1 MSLEQE
7 ERADP
12 GIYRSPI
19 TIGFIGAGSVLWAY
33 LGVLDRLVARGHC
46 VAGPVCARRRDTW
59 PSLLAR
65 RPGMKLVADPLQV
78 LESEAK
84 VVAIVTPPGSHAD
97 FARLALEHG
106 KNVLVEK
113 PLAFHAAQARELG
126 DLAAAKGLFLLAA
139 PFVHLSPTF
148 RALWGHIHSGAIGRV
163 HSARGL
169 YGNAG
174 SRVVWHHQGG
184 EGPLSD
190 KGIYNL
196 KSLTAL
202 LGPVAEVLSAEATA
216 VSPRMVGDTVI
227 NRPDPDVS
235 HVILRHESGALSSIV
250 SSNAIQRY
258 RRPGLE
264 LYGTEGTANLLGDD
278 WDPRGFEIWRN
289 EAGRW
294 EEYEPIEAT
303 WHWADGLRELVM
315 ALLEG
320 RAPLADLAHDIH
332 LLEVIEAAKLAAR
345 ERAAIRVA
353 SRFHPLDLTLA
364 NPRSTPARHHV
375 HDHTRPEEEQ

>member
-7 ERADP
+7 GQSGP
-12 GIYRSPI
+12 GIHRSPI
-19 TIGFIGAGSVLWAY
+19 SVGFIGAGSVLWAY
-33 LGVLDRLVARGHC
+33 LGVLDKLVVRGHC
-46 VAGPVCARRRDTW
+46 IAGPVCGRRRENW
-59 PSLLAR
+59 PSLLAH
-65 RPGMKLVADPLQV
+65 RPGMKLVVEPREV
-78 LESEAK
+78 VESDAK
-84 VVAIVTPPGSHAD
+84 VVVIITPPDSHYD
-97 FARLALEHG
+97 LARLALEHG
-106 KNVLVEK
+106 KHVLVEK
-113 PLAFHAAQARELG
+113 PLAFHAAQARELA

-139 PFVHLSPTF
+139 PFVHLAPTF
-148 RALWGHIHSGAIGRV
+148 RALWGHIHAGAIGRI

-174 SRVVWHHQGG
+174 SRVVWHHQSG

-202 LGPVAEVLSAEATA
+202 LGPVAEVLSAEGTA
-216 VSPRMVGDTVI
+216 VSPRIVGDAVI

-278 WDPRGFEIWRN
+278 WDSRGFEIWRN

-315 ALLEG
+315 SLVEG
-320 RAPLADLAHDIH
+320 RAPLAHLTHDIH
-332 LLEVIEAAKLAAR
+332 LLEVIEAAKQAAR
-345 ERAAIRVA
+345 ERAAVKVA
-353 SRFHPLDLTLA
+353 SRFHPLDLRLE
-364 NPRSTPARHHV
+364 NSGSTPARHRV
-375 HDHTRPEEEQ
+375 HDHTRPEDEQ